1 MTTGRI
7 NQVCVELLGWR
18 AESRS
23 IDRGFLLCARGL
35 GPTNPTDAIKV
46 LIEDTASNTFSANAP
61 LLITEPTLRIAG
73 KMVEITAPHRLAFSD
88 EALAGAMSLV
98 NFSQWVEA
106 IRHR

>member
-18 AESRS
+18 AVSRS
-23 IDRGFLLCARGL
+23 IDRGFLLCAGGL
-35 GPTNPTDAIKV
+35 GPTNPTDTIKV

-88 EALAGAMSLV
+88 EALVGAMSLV